1 VPLHRKSRILVV
13 GHNDSIEQ
21 SLVGHFRARGF
32 KHVFSNTR
40 DRINVLDQA
49 AGVRFFKS
57 QKPQYV
63 FLGSVRSGGIAANQ
77 KFPGEFI
84 SENLRAQ
91 TNVIESARL
100 YGAKKL
106 LYFASSCVYPKHAKQ
121 PIKEDTIL
129 TGELE
134 ATSEPYAV
142 AKIAGIKMCQAFRS
156 QYGMSAVAAVPATLY
171 GPGSDSDLET
181 AHVMGALIAKFSRA
195 VASGDNT
202 ISIWGTGK
210 PRREFLYV
218 DDFVQAAILL
228 MDRYDR
234 PDLINIGCGHD
245 VSIKELAN
253 LIAQATGYKGRIVF
267 DASKPDGAMR
277 KLLHNRQI
285 LELGWKPKVGLE
297 EGIAK
302 TYKDF
307 IKSSKV

>member
-1 VPLHRKSRILVV
+1 
-13 GHNDSIEQ
+13 
-21 SLVGHFRARGF
+21 
-32 KHVFSNTR
+32 
-40 DRINVLDQA
+40 
-49 AGVRFFKS
+49 
-57 QKPQYV
+57 
-63 FLGSVRSGGIAANQ
+63 
-77 KFPGEFI
+77 
-84 SENLRAQ
+84 
-91 TNVIESARL
+91 
-100 YGAKKL
+100 
-106 LYFASSCVYPKHAKQ
+106 
-121 PIKEDTIL
+121 
-129 TGELE
+129 
-134 ATSEPYAV
+134 
-142 AKIAGIKMCQAFRS
+142 
-156 QYGMSAVAAVPATLY
+156 LY